1 MSKDEILQ
9 QFGANAEAYVNSE
22 VHAKGASLGRLVE
35 LLEPEI
41 GLQTLDIATGAG
53 HTAFALAP
61 FVAQVSATDITPE
74 MLAQA
79 EQLAIERDLTNVIFE
94 TADAGGLPYPENSFD
109 LVTCRIAPHHFP
121 DISLF
126 VAEAVRVLQP
136 GGLLAVVDNVVP
148 PGVVGD
154 YVNAFEKLR
163 DPSHGRCWSM
173 EEWLDS
179 FAEKGLALTHQETL
193 AKRLNFRFWAQ
204 RHDLVIQSY
213 LRAMLL
219 EAGPA
224 ANAFLQPRIGDGEL
238 NFRLVEGI
246 VIGKKQAKLPA

>member
-9 QFGANAEAYVNSE
+9 QFGANTEAYVNSE

-94 TADAGGLPYPENSFD
+94 TADAGSLPYPENIFD

-163 DPSHGRCWSM
+163 DPSHGRCTSM
-173 EEWLDS
+173 AEWLKS
-179 FAEKGLALTHQETL
+179 FDEAGLALTHQETL

-204 RHDLVIQSY
+204 RHDLVMQSY

-224 ANAFLQPRIGDGEL
+224 ANAFLQPQIEDGEL
-238 NFRLVEGI
+238 NFLLVEGM
-246 VIGKKQAKLPA
+246 VIGKKQA